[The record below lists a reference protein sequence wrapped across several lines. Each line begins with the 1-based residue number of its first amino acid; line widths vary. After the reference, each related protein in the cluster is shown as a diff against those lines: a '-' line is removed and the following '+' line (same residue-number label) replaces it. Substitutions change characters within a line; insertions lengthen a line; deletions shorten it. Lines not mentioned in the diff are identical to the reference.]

1 MWDICKYIITLIIKK
16 SIKMLTYLIQIFR
29 KITEFRTKKQD
40 QLDAIK
46 SKIAEKHN
54 EMLSIIAKHRQTD
67 NNNEEVLQQ
76 TYLHEELVEA
86 AIEEEIYIR
95 SQIWCINEVNKPVEF
110 AENLYEKMLVLPKF
124 NELKRL
130 T

>member
-1 MWDICKYIITLIIKK
+1 
-16 SIKMLTYLIQIFR
+16 MLTYLIQIIR
-29 KITEFRTKKQD
+29 KITAFRTKKQD
-40 QLDAIK
+40 RLDAIK

-76 TYLHEELVEA
+76 TYLHEELVDA
-86 AIEEEIYIR
+86 VIEEEVYIR
-95 SQIWCINEVNKPVEF
+95 SQICCINEVNEPVEF

-124 NELKRL
+124 NELKQM

>member
-1 MWDICKYIITLIIKK
+1 
-16 SIKMLTYLIQIFR
+16 MLAFLIQIFR
-29 KITEFRTKKQD
+29 KITAFRTKKQD

-54 EMLSIIAKHRQTD
+54 EILYVIAQYRQTD
-67 NNNEEVLQQ
+67 NDDEEVLQQ

-86 AIEEEIYIR
+86 VIEEEVYIR
-95 SQIWCINEVNKPVEF
+95 SQIHCINEVSEPVEF